1 MRRTSSPRELQRC
14 EEWVRRLDW
23 YHRTGYMVRLLSC
36 GVHYGCNLSK
46 IAINFDER
54 MKAEGSHCRIHCRIV
69 EVLSRGDYHVAWC
82 WEA

>member
-1 MRRTSSPRELQRC
+1 
-14 EEWVRRLDW
+14 
-23 YHRTGYMVRLLSC
+23 MVRLLSC